1 MQVFLTLD
9 DQVGCT
15 AADRQFYL
23 GIRMHVY
30 LRVCREGKILIA
42 PETHPNVIFFG
53 HFFLLPTCLAVQISR
68 AGQVCSDGPAIAQQ
82 QCPEP
87 LWVIGI
93 RVWRLIHKRG
103 LNGEVVIRL
112 ASSARQNCP
121 DLPRTS

>member
-42 PETHPNVIFFG
+42 PETHPNVIFSGTFSSC
-53 HFFLLPTCLAVQISR
+53 PLAWPCR
-68 AGQVCSDGPAIAQQ
+68 YPGQAKCALMDQQ
-82 QCPEP
+82 
-87 LWVIGI
+87 
-93 RVWRLIHKRG
+93 
-103 LNGEVVIRL
+103 
-112 ASSARQNCP
+112 
-121 DLPRTS
+121 